1 MFQEDH
7 HEATPRLSPRIDER
21 APRATPTAESLA
33 IDRHTAGAGIAVLV
47 VGGEV
52 DMLTVSVLGQRA
64 RSELL
69 RHHHL
74 VLDLDRLAFLGAAGL
89 RALVELHQLA
99 PGRVHI
105 AGSTRTT
112 RRLFELT
119 GLDRLVCL
127 HPDAAEAVTALYG
140 TAKD

>member
-1 MFQEDH
+1 MVQQDH
-7 HEATPRLSPRIDER
+7 YEER
-21 APRATPTAESLA
+21 APRAAPPAESLA
-33 IDRHTAGAGIAVLV
+33 INLHTAGTEIAVLV

-52 DMLTVSVLGQRA
+52 DMLTASALGQRA

-74 VLDLDRLAFLGAAGL
+74 VLDLDRLAFLGSAGL

-99 PGRVHI
+99 PGRVHL
-105 AGSTRTT
+105 AGSTPTT

-127 HPDAAEAVTALYG
+127 HRDAAEAVTALSG
-140 TAKD
+140 AAN

>member
-1 MFQEDH
+1 M
-7 HEATPRLSPRIDER
+7 
-21 APRATPTAESLA
+21 
-33 IDRHTAGAGIAVLV
+33 LV

-52 DMLTVSVLGQRA
+52 DMLTASVLGQRA

-69 RHHHL
+69 RHRHL
-74 VLDLDRLAFLGAAGL
+74 VLDLDRLAFLGSAGL
-89 RALVELHQLA
+89 RALVKLHQLA

-105 AGSTRTT
+105 AGGTPMT

-127 HPDAAEAVTALYG
+127 HPDAAEAVTALSG
-140 TAKD
+140 TAD